1 MPSFASLLLSPCVFP
16 LEDISGQ
23 DGTTMTRTLPGNI
36 LSFSCHLKRAYFF
49 SGVIICLDNW
59 NRLGDLGGHKWAAKT
74 LHTSTTTK
82 H

>member
-36 LSFSCHLKRAYFF
+36 FLLSLEKSILLLR
-49 SGVIICLDNW
+49 SDNLPRQLEQTRRFGRPQVGCK
-59 NRLGDLGGHKWAAKT
+59 NLAH
-74 LHTSTTTK
+74 
-82 H
+82 